1 MYGGIHIWPTIRAW
15 TNENSELTDK
25 LLDVMFRMLKIS
37 SHKNTDK
44 TR

>member
-1 MYGGIHIWPTIRAW
+1 MYGYIRSTIRARI
-15 TNENSELTDK
+15 NDSSELTDK